1 MSALTVNAVK
11 ARSVSD
17 DGLFATFTFTTKY
30 VGDLDVTMPAAC
42 LDELL
47 SALKDAKSDIDR
59 KDPKKAN
66 QLKVTMPKTWL
77 VTADVKEHGVV
88 ILVFDHK
95 AETRVGY
102 ALTPDTAKKLSSGLT
117 QNADAVINKKAG
129 NPGTPPQ
136 ANQAN

>member
-1 MSALTVNAVK
+1 MPALTVNAIK
-11 ARSVSD
+11 AQSVSD

-47 SALKDAKSDIDR
+47 SALKGAKSDIDR

-66 QLKVTMPKTWL
+66 QFQITVPKTFL
-77 VTADVKEHGVV
+77 VTADVKERGLV
-88 ILVFDHK
+88 ILVFDHQ

-102 ALTPDTAKKLSSGLT
+102 ALTPDAAKKVSSGLT
-117 QNADAVINKKAG
+117 QNAEAVINKRTGKPSG
-129 NPGTPPQ
+129 PSQDG
-136 ANQAN
+136 

>member
-1 MSALTVNAVK
+1 MPALTVNAIK
-11 ARSVSD
+11 AQSVSD

-47 SALKDAKSDIDR
+47 SALKGARSDINR

-66 QLKVTMPKTWL
+66 QLQLTVPKTFL
-77 VTADVKEHGVV
+77 VTADVKERGLV
-88 ILVFDHK
+88 IVVFDHQ
-95 AETRVGY
+95 AETRAGY
-102 ALTPDTAKKLSSGLT
+102 ALTPDAAKKLSSGLT

-129 NPGTPPQ
+129 NPSAPPP
-136 ANQAN
+136 ANQ